1 MITRHLEGFPDLPP
15 VWFLAGWLLAE
26 TLARTAPLLRLEADW
41 LDAVAA
47 LVALPGLALALW
59 SALWFRTKR
68 TRIEPRQT
76 PSALIVEGPYR
87 FSRNPIYLGL
97 VLILLGLALRTGA
110 LSALLPA
117 LLLPV
122 ILQRRFIVGEEATLR
137 GEFGADADAFL
148 ERTPRWLGRAR
159 RARERSLG
167 ASRYE

>member
-15 VWFLAGWLLAE
+15 VWFVGAWLLSE
-26 TLARTAPLLRLEADW
+26 VLARMAPLLRIDRDW

-47 LVALPGLALALW
+47 AVVLVGLGLAAW

-68 TRIEPRQT
+68 TRIEPRQR

-97 VLILLGLALRTGA
+97 VLILAGLALRTGA

-122 ILQRRFIVGEEATLR
+122 ILQRRFILGEEAALR
-137 GEFGADADAFL
+137 SAFGANADDFF
-148 ERTPRWLGRAR
+148 ERTPRWIGR
-159 RARERSLG
+159 
-167 ASRYE
+167 SRGRGR

>member
-15 VWFLAGWLLAE
+15 IWFLGAWLLSE
-26 TLARTAPLLRLEADW
+26 GLARTVPLLQIDPGW
-41 LDAVAA
+41 LDALAGA
-47 LVALPGLALALW
+47 GILAGLGLMGW
-59 SALWFRTKR
+59 SALWFRNKR

-97 VLILLGLALRTGA
+97 VVLLAGLALRTGA

-122 ILQRRFIVGEEATLR
+122 ILQRRFILAEEAALR
-137 GEFGADADAFL
+137 RAFGAEAEEFL
-148 ERTPRWLGRAR
+148 ARTPRWIGRPR
-159 RARERSLG
+159 QP
-167 ASRYE
+167 